1 MISELDIMEQ
11 MVKVITEELNDHLPE
26 GLESIVEG
34 QVILDIPDPDQMP
47 YPVMIYV
54 FPDYVEYEEQ
64 TTESDRGNFRL
75 TVFILCKR
83 DSRYNLTVKTHGYY
97 NALYDLLRTNTT
109 LGALVDFTTVESA
122 TFYPAVD
129 ANRDIK
135 GAEADVRTEYELDF

>member
-1 MISELDIMEQ
+1 MISELEIMER
-11 MVKVITEELNDHLPE
+11 MVEVITEELNDHLPE
-26 GLESIVEG
+26 GLDPIQEG
-34 QVILDIPDPDQMP
+34 QVILDIPDTDQMP
-47 YPVMIYV
+47 YPVMFYV
-54 FPDYVEYEEQ
+54 FPDFAEYEES
-64 TTESDRGNFRL
+64 TTESDKATFRL

-97 NALYDLLRTNTT
+97 NALYDLLRTNTD

-135 GAEADVRTEYELDF
+135 GAEADVRTTYEIDF